1 MKYVIIEWRMNMNQQ
16 MQKQITLKQR
26 PVGMPKMDDFDFID
40 TPIGTTSAGEVL
52 IRTAYIS
59 VDPYLRGRMQDT
71 KSYIAPFELNKVITS
86 GVIGQ
91 VVDSKSESFSKGDVV
106 LGNLGW
112 QEYSVV
118 NEKEIK
124 KIDKNLAP
132 VTANLSIIGMTGLT
146 AYFGLLDIAKPKSGE
161 TVVVSG
167 AAGAV
172 GSTVGQIAKIK
183 GTRVIGI
190 AGTDEKCQ
198 YLLNELGFD
207 EAINYKK
214 EDVPTALAKACPE
227 GIDIY
232 FDNVGGTISDAVFPL
247 LNKFA
252 RIPVCGA
259 ISSYNDV
266 EVDMGPRVQTALIK
280 TSALMKGFTLGD
292 YSDRIGEGYSALATW
307 LNEGKLKYEETIVEG
322 FDHVIDAFLDL
333 FKGANLEIGRAHV

>member
-1 MKYVIIEWRMNMNQQ
+1 MNQQ

-112 QEYSVV
+112 QEYAVV

-333 FKGANLEIGRAHV
+333 FKGANLGKQLVKVSDID

>member
-1 MKYVIIEWRMNMNQQ
+1 MNMNQQ

-333 FKGANLEIGRAHV
+333 FKGANLGKQLVKVSDID

>member
-1 MKYVIIEWRMNMNQQ
+1 MNQQ

-292 YSDRIGEGYSALATW
+292 YSNRIGEGYSALATW

-333 FKGANLEIGRAHV
+333 FKGANLGKQLVKVSDID

>member
-1 MKYVIIEWRMNMNQQ
+1 MNQQ

-183 GTRVIGI
+183 GTRVVGI
-190 AGTDEKCQ
+190 AGTDEKCH

-207 EAINYKK
+207 AAINYKK
-214 EDVPTALAKACPE
+214 EDVPTALAKACPD

-292 YSDRIGEGYSALATW
+292 YSDRIAEGYSALATW

-333 FKGANLEIGRAHV
+333 FKGANLGKQLVKVSEID

>member
-1 MKYVIIEWRMNMNQQ
+1 MNQQ

-112 QEYSVV
+112 QEYSIV

-232 FDNVGGTISDAVFPL
+232 FDNVGGKISDAVFPL

-292 YSDRIGEGYSALATW
+292 YSDRIGEGYSALAAW

-333 FKGANLEIGRAHV
+333 FKGANLGKQLVKVSDID

>member
-1 MKYVIIEWRMNMNQQ
+1 MNQQ

-333 FKGANLEIGRAHV
+333 FKGANLGKQLVKVSDID

>member
-1 MKYVIIEWRMNMNQQ
+1 MNQQ

-183 GTRVIGI
+183 GTRVVGI
-190 AGTDEKCQ
+190 AGTDEKCN

-207 EAINYKK
+207 AAINYKK
-214 EDVPTALAKACPE
+214 EDVPTALAKACPD

-333 FKGANLEIGRAHV
+333 FKGANLGKQLVKVSEID

>member
-1 MKYVIIEWRMNMNQQ
+1 MNQQ

-333 FKGANLEIGRAHV
+333 FKGANLGKQLVKVSEID